1 MKSQNIQFDNKYKSG
16 FTLVELL
23 VVIIIMTILTGIGAG
38 IFTGSSQKLQVQK
51 AASSLLIMAQYARM
65 SAIEQ
70 QNVYKLYI
78 DNANNEFYLLTTV
91 VDEENGT
98 AEEIVI
104 EDSLVAPVIL
114 EDPIII
120 EDVRLFS
127 NDYNSGSTSSNQYI
141 INFAPDGTSQAS
153 VVQIGDQQKIHYT
166 LSVNEI
172 TGKSKL
178 YTGTIDDVKI
188 DTIDID
194 AENY

>member
-1 MKSQNIQFDNKYKSG
+1 MKTQSVQLNNMHKGG

-38 IFTGSSQKLQVQK
+38 IFTGTSQKLQVQK

-70 QNVYKLYI
+70 QRAYKLYI
-78 DNANNEFYLLTTV
+78 DNANHEFYLITTLF
-91 VDEENGT
+91 DEENRV

-104 EDSLVAPVIL
+104 EESLCAPVVL
-114 EDPIII
+114 ENSIVI
-120 EDVRLFS
+120 EDVQVLA
-127 NDYNSGSTSSNQYI
+127 NDYNSGSSSSNLYI
-141 INFAPDGTSQAS
+141 ITFAPDGTSQTAA
-153 VVQIGDQQKIHYT
+153 VQIGDQQTHYT

-178 YTGTIDDVKI
+178 YPGTIDDIKI

-194 AENY
+194 AEYY